1 MLLEC
6 MEVLAVVVVAKTSL
20 QPRSWLD
27 NVALRSVEAQG
38 LG

>member
-6 MEVLAVVVVAKTSL
+6 MGAPTVVVVAKTSL

-27 NVALRSVEAQG
+27 SVALKSVEARG